1 MKLISF
7 AKISSSFY
15 GSQEF
20 LSLMNIKHLLSLF
33 SLLALV
39 SVIVLTPAF
48 ADYSEVTITPT
59 SDSESSDEHIWTES
73 TNTEIMTKFVPEFGT
88 ITMMMLIVAIIGI
101 IAVTAKSR
109 IVSGTAKLDATSKP
123 TMGNAIYKLS
133 MIGIIAIIIFG
144 ISMAVSGYNSDI
156 YPLDRIRG
164 HFDGIVSSSDPL
176 VIRSHLLDVQKDL
189 DIVMERLPETTDASG
204 KVVSKNP
211 VWIFATESTNFI
223 RIQNDVDSMLVGIGE
238 LSSISKDNAAYHTGM
253 LDINERAMLLKTNI
267 MDATPYM
274 YVSPANMMFSVI
286 WIAAVIGI
294 FAVLKRKKEQFKET
308 DEIGV

>member
-59 SDSESSDEHIWTES
+59 SDSESSDENIWTES
-73 TNTEIMTKFVPEFGT
+73 TNTEILTKFVPEFGT

-123 TMGNAIYKLS
+123 TMGNAVYKLS

-253 LDINERAMLLKTNI
+253 LDINDMALSLKTNI

>member
-1 MKLISF
+1 MSLSHTRFKQN
-7 AKISSSFY
+7 KIKT
-15 GSQEF
+15 
-20 LSLMNIKHLLSLF
+20 KHTKTKNEKT
-33 SLLALV
+33 A
-39 SVIVLTPAF
+39 
-48 ADYSEVTITPT
+48 
-59 SDSESSDEHIWTES
+59 
-73 TNTEIMTKFVPEFGT
+73 NTV
-88 ITMMMLIVAIIGI
+88 
-101 IAVTAKSR
+101 
-109 IVSGTAKLDATSKP
+109 
-123 TMGNAIYKLS
+123 YKLS

-164 HFDGIVSSSDPL
+164 HFDGVIGSSDPL

-253 LDINERAMLLKTNI
+253 LDINDMALSLKTNI

-286 WIAAVIGI
+286 WIASILAI
-294 FAVLKRKKEQFKET
+294 FAALKRKKEQLKRIDDLEF
-308 DEIGV
+308 DIPLS

>member
-1 MKLISF
+1 MNTKLIS
-7 AKISSSFY
+7 
-15 GSQEF
+15 
-20 LSLMNIKHLLSLF
+20 SLF
-33 SLLALV
+33 IFSSVIILV
-39 SVIVLTPAF
+39 SAF
-48 ADYSEVTITPT
+48 ADYFEVAIIPPFN
-59 SDSESSDEHIWTES
+59 SESSNEDIWTEP
-73 TNTEIMTKFVPEFGT
+73 TYTEIITKTVPEFGT
-88 ITMMMLIVAIIGI
+88 ITMIILIIAIVGI

-109 IVSGTAKLDATSKP
+109 LTSGTAKLDTASKP
-123 TMGNAIYKLS
+123 PMRNTIYKLS

-144 ISMAVSGYNSDI
+144 ISMAVIGYNSDI

-176 VIRSHLLDVQKDL
+176 VIRNHLLDIQKDL
-189 DIVMERLPETTDASG
+189 ELVMEHLPETNTNS
-204 KVVSKNP
+204 KIVSKNP

-223 RIQNDVDSMLVGIGE
+223 RIQNDVDSMLVGIDDIA
-238 LSSISKDNAAYHTGM
+238 SIPKTNSAYHTGM
-253 LDINERAMLLKTNI
+253 LDINERSMLLKTNI

-274 YVSPANMMFSVI
+274 YVSPANIMFSTI

>member
-73 TNTEIMTKFVPEFGT
+73 TNTEILTKFVPEFGT

-123 TMGNAIYKLS
+123 TMGNAVYKLS

-253 LDINERAMLLKTNI
+253 LDINDMALSLKTNI

>member
-164 HFDGIVSSSDPL
+164 HFDGVIGSSDPL

-253 LDINERAMLLKTNI
+253 LDINDMALSLKTNI